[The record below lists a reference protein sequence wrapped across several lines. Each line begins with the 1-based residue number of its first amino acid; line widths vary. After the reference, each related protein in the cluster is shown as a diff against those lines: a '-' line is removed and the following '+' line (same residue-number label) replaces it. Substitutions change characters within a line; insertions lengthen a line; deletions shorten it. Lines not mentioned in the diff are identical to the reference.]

1 MGLICLLFHL
11 MSMSREHGLLL
22 CIILYAKE
30 REGLTAWYK
39 SGHMMHVNT
48 YSDRIGYAYGGMP
61 AVYTAT

>member
-1 MGLICLLFHL
+1 
-11 MSMSREHGLLL
+11 MSMSGEHGLLL

-48 YSDRIGYAYGGMP
+48 YSDRGYEACLQFIQQLDNIIQ
-61 AVYTAT
+61 